1 MYIRQWTNV
10 KRRVLLGKFH
20 LYRPVAEVSVS
31 QKNVFCAAVEFF
43 MKLPQ
48 NITNNAN
55 GKVQLNPLW
64 TELIGY

>member
-1 MYIRQWTNV
+1 
-10 KRRVLLGKFH
+10 VLLDKFC
-20 LYRPVAEVSVS
+20 LYRPIVEVSVF
-31 QKNVFCAAVEFF
+31 QKNVYCAAVAFF

>member
-1 MYIRQWTNV
+1 
-10 KRRVLLGKFH
+10 LGKFH